1 MRMLQGYIGRTVL
14 LAILGV
20 TAALLMLDLV
30 FSLLAELEDLHG
42 GYGFLEALQF
52 ILLTLPR
59 RLYQLI
65 PTGTLLGALVA
76 LGALANNSELVVMRA
91 AGVSLLQIL
100 WAALRPVLLVAL
112 AGLLMGEY
120 LAPYTEQIAQS
131 GRAVALGGAKLQHSR
146 TGVWHREGN
155 EYIHVN
161 AVSPGGRLFGVT
173 RLRLDESGRLQQAS
187 QARTAVFQSDHWSM
201 EDVEVTELGQREAR
215 ISRFDTLAWYT
226 SLDPKLLALLTL
238 DPENLSTTG
247 LWQYANYL
255 DEQGLDAAPYFLAF
269 WNKVLQPLMMCAM
282 LFIAVSYAFGPLRQV
297 TMGLRVMAGIL
308 TGLVLRYFQELT
320 GTMSLVY
327 GFSPLLAALLPLV
340 LGATVGAWAIR
351 RSG

>member
-1 MRMLQGYIGRTVL
+1 MKILHGYIGRTVL

-20 TAALLMLDLV
+20 TAVLVMLDLL
-30 FSLLAELEDLHG
+30 FGLLAEIEELSANYQMLQ
-42 GYGFLEALQF
+42 AVQF
-52 ILLTLPR
+52 ILLTTPR
-59 RLYQLI
+59 RLYEMM
-65 PTGTLLGALVA
+65 PTGTLLGCLVA

-112 AGLLMGEY
+112 VGLTIGEY

-131 GRAVALGGAKLQHSR
+131 ARAVALGGNKLSHARS
-146 TGVWHREGN
+146 GVWHREGN

-161 AVSPGGRLFGVT
+161 AVEPGGRLFGVT
-173 RLRLDESGRLQQAS
+173 RLRFDDSGRLVQAS
-187 QARTAVFQSDHWSM
+187 QARTAFFQNDHWAM
-201 EDVEVTELGQREAR
+201 EDVAVTEVGQREAR
-215 ISRFDTLAWYT
+215 TSHFEALTWYT

-238 DPENLSTTG
+238 DPEDLSTTG

-255 DEQGLDAAPYFLAF
+255 AHQGLESTPYFLAF

-282 LFIAVSYAFGPLRQV
+282 VFIAISYVFGPLRQV
-297 TMGLRVMAGIL
+297 TMGLRVLAGIV
-308 TGLVLRYFQELT
+308 TGLSLRYAQELA
-320 GTMSLVY
+320 GTIALVY
-327 GFSPLLAALLPLV
+327 QFSPLLAAIVPIV
-340 LGATVGAWAIR
+340 VGMSVGAWALR